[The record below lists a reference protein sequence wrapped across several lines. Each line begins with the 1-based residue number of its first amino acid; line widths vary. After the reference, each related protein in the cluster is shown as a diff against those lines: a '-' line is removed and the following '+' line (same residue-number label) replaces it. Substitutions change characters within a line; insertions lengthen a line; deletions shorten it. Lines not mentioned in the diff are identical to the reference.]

1 MAKARN
7 RPNNTGRTD
16 TSDHFTKLFR
26 PTMETAA
33 WGALSITAQ
42 ALYPWLKLE
51 WKGPQYNRNGQIQ
64 LSVKQAANKLG
75 TSVNTANRAFHD
87 LQAKGF
93 IVITEMGALGVAGQ
107 GKSPKYE
114 LTEIAMPHSGEHSGR
129 KLYVQWTEGNDF
141 PIQKHNANNRCGTN
155 GNKIPS
161 QKQ

>member
-7 RPNNTGRTD
+7 RPNNTGRND

-33 WGALSITAQ
+33 WCALSTTAQ

-51 WKGPQYNRNGQIQ
+51 WKGPKYNRNGQIQ

-75 TSVNTANRAFHD
+75 ISVNTANRAFHD

-93 IVITEMGALGVAGQ
+93 IVITEKGALGVAGQ